1 MRLLE
6 VGIVPCAGELCVCS
20 GTGELDSW
28 AAMAQGNCLTEK
40 TLNFITNSYLVVL
53 TATLSFWLCMPCN
66 AHDAEV
72 NRTKTS
78 ARDLQVVQI
87 VLGNVV
93 GDWGYEPLQALSK
106 ALVSNAKSRFLRVTW
121 NCDGLSLS
129 SSITALYDRH
139 LKTIFYYCSGGHNM
153 GGNPSEVVYAHY
165 LYTGVTEEI
174 VTQAS
179 VSLKCR
185 DQGTVSPPPRP
196 YPDAFRKA
204 PTYYGSGS
212 PGGYYDE
219 LLAFGCQRQ
228 KLP

>member
-1 MRLLE
+1 
-6 VGIVPCAGELCVCS
+6 
-20 GTGELDSW
+20 
-28 AAMAQGNCLTEK
+28 MAQGNCLTEK
-40 TLNFITNSYLVVL
+40 ILNFITNSYLVVL

-78 ARDLQVVQI
+78 ARDVQVVQI
-87 VLGNVV
+87 VMGNVV
-93 GDWGYEPLQALSK
+93 SGWGYEPLQALSK
-106 ALVSNAKSRFLRVTW
+106 ALISNAKSRFLRVTW
-121 NCDGLSLS
+121 NCDVFSLS

-139 LKTIFYYCSGGHNM
+139 LKTINYYCSGGHNM

-165 LYTGVTEEI
+165 LYTNVTEKI

-179 VSLKCR
+179 ISLKCR
-185 DQGTVSPPPRP
+185 DQGIVFSIHRP